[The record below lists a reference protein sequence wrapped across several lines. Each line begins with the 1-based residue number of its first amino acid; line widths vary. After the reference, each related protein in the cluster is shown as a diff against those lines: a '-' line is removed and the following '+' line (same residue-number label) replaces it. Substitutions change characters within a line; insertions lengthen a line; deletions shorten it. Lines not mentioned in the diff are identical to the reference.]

1 MSKNKYEGLSGK
13 SPKEAAEIVGDVDKL
28 NYLAHSIR
36 EIELAILQ
44 TQGRHYHIIT
54 YPLKNVRKSSI
65 LFYDQCC
72 EIRLTYEYD
81 NIDDRIMRL
90 ILAHELGHLIYN
102 LDKLRNPE
110 VLENV
115 APSDEQEIYAWLFAY
130 HLINMKSIEHENN
143 MQQKKFVYRSGELKD
158 SIKAILKNQKPEIY
172 ETVIKN
178 LTPST

>member
-54 YPLKNVRKSSI
+54 YPLKNIRKSSI
-65 LFYDQCC
+65 LFYDKCC

-81 NIDDRIMRL
+81 KIDDRIMRL

-115 APSDEQEIYAWLFAY
+115 APSDEQEIFAWQFAY
-130 HLINMKSIEHENN
+130 YLIDKKSLEHENN
-143 MQQKKFVYRSGELKD
+143 IQQKKFVYKSGDLKK
-158 SIKAILKNQKPEIY
+158 SITAILQNRKPEIY
-172 ETVIKN
+172 NAVIK
-178 LTPST
+178 SI

>member
-1 MSKNKYEGLSGK
+1 MVNMSKYKGLSKK
-13 SPKEAAEIVGDVDKL
+13 SPKDAAEIVGDVDRL

-54 YPLKNVRKSSI
+54 YPLKNIRKSSI
-65 LFYDQCC
+65 LFYDHCC

-81 NIDDRIMRL
+81 EIDDRIMRL

-102 LDKLRNPE
+102 IDKLKNPE

-115 APSDEQEIYAWLFAY
+115 KPSDEQEIYAWRFAY
-130 HLINMKSIEHENN
+130 HLINKKSMVHETD
-143 MQQKKFVYRSGELKD
+143 MQRKKFVYKSGDLKQ
-158 SIKAILKNQKPEIY
+158 SIAAILENRKPEIY
-172 ETVIKN
+172 NAVVQS
-178 LTPST
+178 LSA